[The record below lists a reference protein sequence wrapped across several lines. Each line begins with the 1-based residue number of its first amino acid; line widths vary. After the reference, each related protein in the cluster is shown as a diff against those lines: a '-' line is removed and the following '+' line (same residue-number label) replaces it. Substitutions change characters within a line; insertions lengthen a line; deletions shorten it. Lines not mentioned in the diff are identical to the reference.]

1 MNNCSSKKFL
11 KEVPESESLNNIKK
25 MINKFGAK
33 EVVNAISVEGLGF
46 TCLHKASLHGRLGII
61 TFLKDNGADLDA
73 KDVRVG
79 K

>member
-1 MNNCSSKKFL
+1 MNNCSSKTRT
-11 KEVPESESLNNIKK
+11 ESEALNNIKK

-33 EVVNAISVEGLGF
+33 EVVNAISVGGLGY
-46 TCLHKASLHGRLGII
+46 TCLYQASLHRRLKIM